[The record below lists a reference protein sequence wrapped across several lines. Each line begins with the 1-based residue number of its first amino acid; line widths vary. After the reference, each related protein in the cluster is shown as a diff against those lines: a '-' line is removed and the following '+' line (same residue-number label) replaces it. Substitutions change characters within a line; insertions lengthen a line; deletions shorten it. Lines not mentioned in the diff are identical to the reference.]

1 MKITK
6 ELENGDFQQVEI
18 LGEDQKI
25 LDFIVEHEGGDLLED
40 LKNQSFV
47 GGIVETGEIIKTSKN
62 G

>member
-6 ELENGDFQQVEI
+6 ELESGDFQQVEI
-18 LGEDQKI
+18 LGDDKKI

-47 GGIVETGEIIKTSKN
+47 SGIVETGEIIKTSKN